1 MNYFG
6 LFPTY
11 KVNRPLSKKEVKH
24 RLAQK
29 RRLDVEPKSQL
40 CVIKMNSTFLESV
53 DKWYGWRGSLLLFMI
68 PATAMPLW
76 LIGSLISIA
85 VSKAGGWPL
94 LPYDIEILLMT
105 VPIALLWFFA
115 GLWLVLKDCFSFTHY
130 PMRFNRKKRV
140 VHVFHTDGTV
150 SATPWDEIYF
160 TLGHMKGLHEWEVR
174 GHILEPN
181 TSTIRRTFALGYTG
195 PLNSNDI
202 DPGVSGPS
210 EYDFIRSHWEFIR
223 RYMEDGPE
231 AVAGQVQFCMPLD
244 GRRES
249 IRVGTERVFANF
261 ALVPFVIYLVAWPLC
276 ALTSLF
282 RIFAMRTSKI
292 PVWPDD
298 VEKDCLIEVDDP
310 YAIVG
315 DEIGD
320 RVAVYPEAAAAAGV
334 EFREAVEEER
344 NLRSRTGTVKVTKHG
359 DNLL

>member
-6 LFPTY
+6 LFPKY
-11 KVNRPLSKKEVKH
+11 KVNRPLSEKEVKH
-24 RLAQK
+24 RLMQK
-29 RRLDVEPKSQL
+29 QRLNVEPHFQL
-40 CVIKMNSTFLESV
+40 CVIQMNSTFLESV
-53 DKWYGWRGSLLLFMI
+53 DKWYGWRGSLLLFML
-68 PATAMPLW
+68 PATSIPLW
-76 LIGSLISIA
+76 FMVAMISLA
-85 VSKAGGWPL
+85 VAEADGWRL
-94 LPYDIEILLMT
+94 QPYDIEILSITAVLT
-105 VPIALLWFFA
+105 VPAILA
-115 GLWLVLKDCFSFTHY
+115 GLWILRKDCFSFTHY
-130 PMRFNRKKRV
+130 PIRFNRKKRL

-150 SATPWDEIYF
+150 STTSWDEIYF

-181 TSTIRRTFALGYTG
+181 TSTIRSTFALSYTG

-202 DPGVSGPS
+202 DPGLSGPS
-210 EYDFIRSHWEFIR
+210 KFDFIRSHWEFIR

-231 AVAGQVQFCMPLD
+231 AVSSQVQFCMPLD

-261 ALVPFVIYLVAWPLC
+261 ASVPLLLCVVTWPFC
-276 ALTSLF
+276 ALISVF

-298 VEKDCLIEVDDP
+298 VEKDCKIEVDDP
-310 YAIVG
+310 YAIIG

-334 EFREAVEEER
+334 GFRERVDEAE
-344 NLRSRTGTVKVTKHG
+344 NLHSRTVTSKVTKRA
-359 DNLL
+359 DNQL